1 MFSRIGP
8 QALPGTAFHGII
20 PEIPQQ
26 KKPLIL
32 AINTHFLFFSYLFCP
47 LASCVPVLGIH
58 ALTSTALS
66 WQEELNS
73 SLKLHFLLI
82 PRLAA
87 KIRSQMWFSHMA
99 AKWLGFCASGPV
111 SYCLLPETGD
121 WKGSS
126 ASQRYLASFRTAL
139 NVQFLTRLNSTWTTA
154 VEEGECGAGGENYTR
169 IFFCLLKFQGVK
181 KH

>member
-32 AINTHFLFFSYLFCP
+32 AINTWCFLFLSYFFCP
-47 LASCVPVLGIH
+47 LASCVPILGIH

-66 WQEELNS
+66 WQEELKS

-87 KIRSQMWFSHMA
+87 KICSQTWFSHMA
-99 AKWLGFCASGPV
+99 AKWLDFCASGPV
-111 SYCLLPETGD
+111 SYCLLAETGD

-139 NVQFLTRLNSTWTTA
+139 IVQFLTRLSAAWTTA
-154 VEEGECGAGGENYTR
+154 AEEGEWGAGGENYTG
-169 IFFCLLKFQGVK
+169 IFFYLSSRG
-181 KH
+181 